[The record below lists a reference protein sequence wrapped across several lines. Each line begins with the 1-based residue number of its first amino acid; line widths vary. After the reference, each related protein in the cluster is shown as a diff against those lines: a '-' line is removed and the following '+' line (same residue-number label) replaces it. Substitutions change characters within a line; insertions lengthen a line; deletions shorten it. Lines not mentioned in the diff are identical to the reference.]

1 MSVKEKTYRMKLL
14 FQDRVPQE
22 VISKIIERSSR
33 LPIDENWFMFLSDF
47 ESGLDAYRVNP
58 YSCRSYIQFCADFS
72 GGDYKTI
79 KGKRYYFSEMEKM
92 TPVQL
97 IDLSFDYLE
106 EQQDIHGRFST
117 YHDLYFSILFPIAIG
132 KPDDYVLNTK
142 SNPIFD
148 INKNGSITVGEV
160 KQFLDNRVRAKVPSA
175 YLDTFFKKKTFCSYI
190 NEKLSSGA
198 GLRLAS

>member
-1 MSVKEKTYRMKLL
+1 MLQLFKDKVSKEVADRIIYRSEK
-14 FQDRVPQE
+14 
-22 VISKIIERSSR
+22 
-33 LPIDENWFMFLSDF
+33 LPIPPDWFMFLSDF
-47 ESGLDAYRVNP
+47 ESGLDAYRTNP
-58 YSCRSYIQFCADFS
+58 YGCFSWIQFCPSIA

-79 KGKRYYFSEMEKM
+79 KGKRYYFSEMKKM

-106 EQQDIHGRFST
+106 EQQDVHGRFST
-117 YHDLYFSILFPIAIG
+117 YSDLYFSILYPVAIG